1 MTTTDTATETTTG
14 PISDTAIEMTTG
26 TMTGTADS
34 ADPENPAPVRRIA
47 LLSALDKEAEV
58 LVSRLEGAKNVDRF
72 GITITTGRLHGL
84 EAAVAVGGMGKV
96 AAAAAA
102 QALIAA
108 YSPDALVFSGI
119 AGSISPRLEVG
130 DIVLGRR
137 LIAMETNAAIIAEC
151 RPWMTWFPSDPH
163 LLGLA
168 ARAAAARRFSRT
180 PSLMEEAAQAQG
192 PQEPQ
197 GARRQQAASPVAGTA
212 SRATSGTLDY
222 SGEPEGTFGSGRRF
236 MVGTITSS
244 DQFNTDPDVLAHTRE
259 VIHGDCEEMEGSAAA
274 QVAVKN
280 GVPFL
285 AIRSM
290 SNKCGEAYD
299 DLDNHQLQLRWTAHE
314 AANLADDVVA
324 LLAAENTTGQQD
336 DIQ

>member
-1 MTTTDTATETTTG
+1 MEDAATG
-14 PISDTAIEMTTG
+14 S
-26 TMTGTADS
+26 S
-34 ADPENPAPVRRIA
+34 PVRRIA

-58 LVSRLEGAKNVDRF
+58 LVSRLEGARSVDRF

-84 EAAVAVGGMGKV
+84 ETAVAVGGMGKV

-102 QALIAA
+102 QALIAS
-108 YSPDALVFSGI
+108 YSPDALVFTGI

-168 ARAAAARRFSRT
+168 ARAAAARGFSRT
-180 PSLMEEAAQAQG
+180 PSLMEEAARAQG
-192 PQEPQ
+192 PQSQGPQ
-197 GARRQQAASPVAGTA
+197 SQRQQASSPDAETAAGPV
-212 SRATSGTLDY
+212 SGDFDY
-222 SGEPEGTFGSGRRF
+222 SGEPAGAFGSGRRF

-274 QVAVKN
+274 QVAAKN

>member
-1 MTTTDTATETTTG
+1 MEDAATG
-14 PISDTAIEMTTG
+14 S
-26 TMTGTADS
+26 S
-34 ADPENPAPVRRIA
+34 PVRRIA

-58 LVSRLEGAKNVDRF
+58 LVSRLEGARSVDRF

-108 YSPDALVFSGI
+108 YSPDALVFTGI

-151 RPWMTWFPSDPH
+151 RPWMTWFPSDPY

-168 ARAAAARRFSRT
+168 ARAAAARGFSRT
-180 PSLMEEAAQAQG
+180 PSLMEEAAQG
-192 PQEPQ
+192 
-197 GARRQQAASPVAGTA
+197 QQAPSPDAQTAAGPV
-212 SRATSGTLDY
+212 SGDFDY
-222 SGEPEGTFGSGRRF
+222 SGEPEGAFGSGRRF

-274 QVAVKN
+274 QVAAKN

-299 DLDNHQLQLRWTAHE
+299 DLDDHQLQLRWTAHE

-324 LLAAENTTGQQD
+324 LLAAESTTGQQD

>member
-1 MTTTDTATETTTG
+1 MMDAATD
-14 PISDTAIEMTTG
+14 PS
-26 TMTGTADS
+26 
-34 ADPENPAPVRRIA
+34 PVRRIA
-47 LLSALDKEAEV
+47 LLSALDKEAEA
-58 LVSRLEGAKNVDRF
+58 LVSRLEDARSVDRF

-108 YSPDALVFSGI
+108 YQPDALVFTGI
-119 AGSISPRLEVG
+119 AGSISPRLEVS

-168 ARAAAARRFSRT
+168 ARAAAARGFSRA
-180 PSLMEEAAQAQG
+180 PSLMEEAARAQG
-192 PQEPQ
+192 PQEAQ
-197 GARRQQAASPVAGTA
+197 GMQEAQGSQSVLDTQGPHLQRQQAPSPTAGTA
-212 SRATSGTLDY
+212 SDAVSGDFDY
-222 SGEPEGTFGSGRRF
+222 SGEPEGAFGSGRRF

-274 QVAVKN
+274 QVAAKN